1 MCGADAAAGVPVLE
15 QEKVDACGLVSFEDL
30 EVGGNY
36 RIPRKTREWW
46 TY

>member
-1 MCGADAAAGVPVLE
+1 
-15 QEKVDACGLVSFEDL
+15 LVSFEDL

-36 RIPRKTREWW
+36 RIPKKKREWW